1 MSTHT
6 GNTGLLLAVM
16 LLGTAQILSGQALAP
31 RLTSWRPARWTEGAV
46 RVAPVPRVA
55 SAETHSHTLTGLL
68 IGGLVGAGA
77 TGLFLAVFC
86 SDADTQC
93 GADEVGRA
101 VLIIAVP
108 PAVLGAVIGSLI
120 RTKR

>member
-1 MSTHT
+1 MRTHAGT
-6 GNTGLLLAVM
+6 RLFLAM
-16 LLGTAQILSGQALAP
+16 LLLGTPQILPSQVLTP
-31 RLTSWRPARWTEGAV
+31 RPTSWRPTRWIESPI
-46 RVAPVPRVA
+46 RVAPVPQAAA
-55 SAETHSHTLTGLL
+55 SSETRSHTLTGLL
-68 IGGLVGAGA
+68 VGGLVGATA

-108 PAVLGAVIGSLI
+108 
-120 RTKR
+120 RCWER

>member
-1 MSTHT
+1 MKRSH
-6 GNTGLLLAVM
+6 GLLLVVI
-16 LLGTAQILSGQALAP
+16 LGTARTLTGQVLAP
-31 RLTSWRPARWTEGAV
+31 HLTSWRPARWTESAV
-46 RVAPVPRVA
+46 HVAPVPRVVE

-77 TGLFLAVFC
+77 TGLFLGVFC
-86 SDADTQC
+86 NDADTQC